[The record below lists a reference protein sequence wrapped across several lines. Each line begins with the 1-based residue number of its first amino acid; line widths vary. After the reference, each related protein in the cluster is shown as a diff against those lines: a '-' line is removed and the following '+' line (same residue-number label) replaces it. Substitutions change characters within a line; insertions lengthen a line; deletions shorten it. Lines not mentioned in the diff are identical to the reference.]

1 MCGTCGCPRDPSP
14 EPAPTALH
22 PLPVSPRV
30 EAIEPTVAAMGPLG
44 EHDGP
49 PPGSRRI
56 VLEQRLLARNDR
68 QAARNRKRFQRCGVR
83 VVNLLSAPGSG
94 KTSLLERLARPVGAA
109 PAAPAGPHPPLHPD
123 TARRDDRSRSRPRRA
138 ASGTARLSA
147 APFDIGAPAGSG
159 AVGAA
164 AVAGLRQ
171 AVIVG
176 DLATDN
182 DARRLR
188 AAGLPAVQI
197 STGQGC
203 HLEATQVA
211 VALDQLERA
220 GVPLA
225 DLDLLWI
232 ENVGNLV
239 CPAAYDLGEQ
249 LRLVLL
255 AAGEGEDKPLKYPA
269 LFQSADVVVI
279 SKLDLAAAV
288 RFRRH
293 RARHAIRRVA
303 PQAQIIEASA
313 HTGQGLP
320 ELIRL
325 LCSLPPRA
333 ASGDAPGREA

>member
-14 EPAPTALH
+14 DPAPTALH

-30 EAIEPTVAAMGPLG
+30 EAIEPTVAASAAMGPLG
-44 EHDGP
+44 EHDVP
-49 PPGSRRI
+49 APGSRRI
-56 VLEQRLLARNDR
+56 VLEQRLLAHNDR
-68 QAARNRKRFQRCGVR
+68 QAARNRERFQRCGVR

-94 KTSLLERLARPVGAA
+94 KTSLLQRLARLAGP
-109 PAAPAGPHPPLHPD
+109 PAASGGPGPPLHPD
-123 TARRDDRSRSRPRRA
+123 AVRRDGCSRSRPSREP
-138 ASGTARLSA
+138 SGTARSSA
-147 APFDIGAPAGSG
+147 VPLDAATPARG
-159 AVGAA
+159 A

-211 VALDQLERA
+211 AGLDRLEQA
-220 GVPLA
+220 GLPLA

-239 CPAAYDLGEQ
+239 CPVAYDLGEQ

-293 RARHAIRRVA
+293 QAERAIRRVA
-303 PQAQIIEASA
+303 PQARIIATSA
-313 HTGQGLP
+313 RTGQGLA
-320 ELIRL
+320 ELIQL
-325 LCSLPPRA
+325 LRSLPPRA
-333 ASGDAPGREA
+333 ASGDAPDREA